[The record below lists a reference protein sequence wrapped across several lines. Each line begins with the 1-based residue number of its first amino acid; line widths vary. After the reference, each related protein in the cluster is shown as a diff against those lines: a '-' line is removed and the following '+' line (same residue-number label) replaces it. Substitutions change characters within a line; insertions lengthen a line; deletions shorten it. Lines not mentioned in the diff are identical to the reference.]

1 MLGSLQLWQV
11 SLFLRS
17 FNKIPSLSFCL
28 SLLSP
33 PHPFLLPL
41 VCLGKECLR
50 VHEKARFWGS
60 GRGAAS
66 VPGKN
71 TFISFHMDGAWWACF
86 NVPWAQGV
94 VWLYG
99 VFYYLMGKKVYR
111 YSKAPNPA
119 WYPLI
124 GKTYCFLKKKKC
136 IVWGRR
142 GKKDLHQE
150 RIILWKSSSSLN
162 RGKSMFWFLLRR
174 LPFCRRKGQWKE
186 NLIAS
191 FPLPQR
197 KASIG
202 HMKQHFFV

>member
-1 MLGSLQLWQV
+1 MRKQ
-11 SLFLRS
+11 
-17 FNKIPSLSFCL
+17 
-28 SLLSP
+28 
-33 PHPFLLPL
+33 
-41 VCLGKECLR
+41 E
-50 VHEKARFWGS
+50 FWGS

-124 GKTYCFLKKKKC
+124 GKTYCFLKKKSVSCGGEGAKRIC
-136 IVWGRR
+136 IKR
-142 GKKDLHQE
+142 E
-150 RIILWKSSSSLN
+150 SSSENPPLPLIVVSQCSDFCSGGSPFAEGKGSEKRICFNCFFPPSTEKSLN
-162 RGKSMFWFLLRR
+162 RAHETTLFCVV
-174 LPFCRRKGQWKE
+174 LPMILYLNKKKLGIVGSEINFAYNIYTVYVKY
-186 NLIAS
+186 NI
-191 FPLPQR
+191 
-197 KASIG
+197 I
-202 HMKQHFFV
+202 